1 MELRVYN
8 ATTVWLA
15 DSPSVV
21 LPGAAAKAVR
31 RSTELLRR
39 HPVLF
44 GLLSFIAAPLGGI
57 LTFSPSWALSSGPFA
72 RSWGW

>member
-8 ATTVWLA
+8 ATTVWLGRQ
-15 DSPSVV
+15 PVRR
-21 LPGAAAKAVR
+21 PPRAAAKAVR

-57 LTFSPSWALSSGPFA
+57 LSLFA
-72 RSWGW
+72 ILGAVFWPICQVMGW